1 MLQIGDMVVCRLRKH
16 PKKEE
21 IIPSTHVSSQTSQN
35 TNLMLEFLLELLQS
49 NSREITMAPTMI
61 PEGYRFCPT
70 DEELVLYYLYPKV
83 IGTQTGE
90 DGRIPE
96 HDLYAPNTEPWK
108 IWEAFGGPNLE
119 ENQEELELLFFTR
132 LKRVSSTGSRIKRT
146 IGNGCWKGD
155 ASGKYAKDVLETMTR
170 TRIGFKKTFHYKN
183 DESKDNNRWILHELS
198 LDKSLLSQA
207 KVNIFYFFNFLFLRH
222 MFGNSNYIENKNS
235 FPNLNFQRKLKTAK

>member
-1 MLQIGDMVVCRLRKH
+1 
-16 PKKEE
+16 
-21 IIPSTHVSSQTSQN
+21 
-35 TNLMLEFLLELLQS
+35 
-49 NSREITMAPTMI
+49 MAPTMI

-207 KVNIFYFFNFLFLRH
+207 KVNIFYFFNFLFLKH
-222 MFGNSNYIENKNS
+222 MFGNSNYIENKNC